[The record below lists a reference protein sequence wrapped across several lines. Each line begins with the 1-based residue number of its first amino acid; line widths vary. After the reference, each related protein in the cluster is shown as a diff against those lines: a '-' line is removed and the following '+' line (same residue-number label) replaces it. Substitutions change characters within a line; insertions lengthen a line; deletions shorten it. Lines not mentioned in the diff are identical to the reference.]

1 MSKRCSVWSVVILL
15 FLILIGVTY
24 TPAKGF
30 VYVHIWQASFSGS
43 LMVVGNQS
51 YPVSTRWDYINNN
64 TLQTCELIT
73 LDITLNNDTIV
84 PTDLVS
90 DADGNSE
97 LILNLTTPMQQN
109 DILSWREE
117 WRFTVSEQRQNIQH
131 LSIEQSVSI
140 TEIED
145 IIGEQNYHRYTQ
157 GTNLWKITNLTLT
170 NLATDI
176 QENLPENQR
185 ENALSLVFAAIE
197 WIHHNINRTILLVEP
212 QYPEELLVSRI
223 GDCDDQS
230 NLLIALL
237 RIYGIPS
244 YLMTGHWYQE
254 GASTN
259 RYLWGSV
266 SENAFLFVNWKNVL
280 GHGWTMVYIP
290 PWGWL
295 PFDLSVENIEISPA
309 NAYSD
314 SLFAKGLP
322 MVSLWRCI
330 SSDYIGEQRSLKQD
344 IFDYHLHLY
353 DFETWTTL
361 GTIPILDFFYFAI
374 NVATII
380 ALAITL
386 VLLSCL
392 VGISMRRQPQ
402 EDNS

>member
-1 MSKRCSVWSVVILL
+1 
-15 FLILIGVTY
+15 VTY

-51 YPVSTRWDYINNN
+51 YPVSTRWDYVSNN
-64 TLQTCELIT
+64 TWQTCELLT

-90 DADGNSE
+90 DIDGNPE
-97 LILNLTTPMQQN
+97 LILNLTTPMLQN

-117 WRFTVSEQRQNIQH
+117 WRFTVSEHRQNIQH
-131 LSIEQSVSI
+131 LSIGQSVSI
-140 TEIED
+140 SDIED
-145 IIGEQNYHRYTQ
+145 IIGEENYNRYTL
-157 GTNLWKITNLTLT
+157 GTDLWKKSNLTLV

-176 QENLPENQR
+176 RENLPQDQR
-185 ENALSLVFAAIE
+185 ENALSLVYAAIE
-197 WIHHNINRTILLVEP
+197 WIHQNINRTTLLVEP

-237 RIYGIPS
+237 RIFGIPS
-244 YLMTGHWYQE
+244 YLMTGHWYQDN
-254 GASTN
+254 ARTSQ
-259 RYLWGSV
+259 YLWGSV

-280 GHGWTMVYIP
+280 GHGWAMVYIP

-295 PFDLSVENIEISPA
+295 PFDLNAENIEIDPA

-314 SLFAKGLP
+314 SLYAKGLP
-322 MVSLWRCI
+322 IVSLWRCI
-330 SSDYIGEQRSLKQD
+330 SSDYIGEQRSLRQG
-344 IFDYHLHLY
+344 IFEYHLHFY

-361 GTIPILDFFYFAI
+361 GSIPILDFFYFAA

-380 ALAITL
+380 ALVITL

-392 VGISMRRQPQ
+392 VGIGMLRQPQ